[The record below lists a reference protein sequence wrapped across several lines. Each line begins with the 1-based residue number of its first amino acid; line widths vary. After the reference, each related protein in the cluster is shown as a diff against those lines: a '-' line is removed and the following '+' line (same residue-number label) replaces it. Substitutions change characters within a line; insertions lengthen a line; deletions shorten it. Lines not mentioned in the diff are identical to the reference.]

1 MKLQGRKIY
10 PGIARG
16 EALVTSQGISFFG
29 GVDPESGV
37 VVERGHELEG
47 HSIAGKILVF
57 PTGKGSTVG
66 SYTLY
71 RLKANRIAPLAILN
85 AECEP
90 ITAVGCIIGEIPC
103 IDQIDLQ
110 RLKSGQQLLVDGAA
124 GIVEIL
130 APANAPAMLVGS
142 EPDSFAKYTMSSR
155 LPAIAR
161 RVAQQEC
168 WSPQAH
174 SRLEALADE
183 MPHGRIRPIQDNDA
197 PDFDLW
203 QGWTKPYLGQTWL
216 EAPWFPA
223 ETYFFRRILEA
234 SGYFQNGPDQGID
247 PYQVEKSEGMEL
259 VISQIE
265 AVWSGLQ
272 QAADGDESDLLK
284 KLLHA
289 VIWGNQ
295 ADLSIWPA
303 GGASPTAMFWM
314 DNHSGEEVRL
324 AHLLA
329 DHAGAI
335 ADTITCSPHPLER
348 VDFILDN
355 VGLELAS
362 DLLLADFLLSNQWVH
377 SIRFYAKPF
386 PTYVSDATIPDVL
399 SLVASLA
406 RADAPGVQLLGQRL
420 RSYLEEQR
428 LQLHTH
434 LYWISP
440 LAGWE
445 IPEDLRAELG
455 ETSLIIS
462 KGDANYR
469 RWLGDRHWSFA
480 APIDEIL
487 AYHPAPLLL
496 LRVLKSEIIAGLR
509 PGQADE
515 MFSKDPKWMFD
526 GNWGVIQ
533 FIP

>member
-10 PGIARG
+10 PGVAQG
-16 EALVTSQGISFFG
+16 EALVASQGISFFG

-71 RLKANRIAPLAILN
+71 RLKANQMAPLAIVN
-85 AECEP
+85 RECEP

-103 IDQIDLQ
+103 VDHIDLK

-124 GIVEIL
+124 GLVEIL
-130 APANAPAMLVGS
+130 APASPPARLLGG
-142 EPDSFAKYTMSSR
+142 EPGSFAEYTMHSR
-155 LPAIAR
+155 LPEIAR
-161 RVAQQEC
+161 RVARQPG
-168 WSPQAH
+168 WSPQARA
-174 SRLEALADE
+174 RLVALADE
-183 MPHGRIRPIQDNDA
+183 MPHGQIRPIQDTDA
-197 PDFDLW
+197 PDDPLW
-203 QGWTKPYLGQTWL
+203 QGWIQPFLGQTWL

-234 SGYFQNGPDQGID
+234 SGYFQAGPDQGID
-247 PYQVEKSEGMEL
+247 PYQAEKFAGMAP
-259 VISQIE
+259 VISQLE
-265 AVWSGLQ
+265 AVWTGLQ
-272 QAADGDESDLLK
+272 HAIGDDESDLLA

-303 GGASPTAMFWM
+303 GSASPTAMFGIGEP
-314 DNHSGEEVRL
+314 SGEERRMT
-324 AHLLA
+324 HLIA
-329 DHAGAI
+329 DHAGAL
-335 ADTITCSPHPLER
+335 AATLARSPQPLKR

-362 DLLLADFLLSNQWVH
+362 DLLLADFLLSNQWVR
-377 SIRFYAKPF
+377 SIRFHAKPF

-399 SLVASLA
+399 SLVANLA
-406 RADAPGVQLLGQRL
+406 NADAPGVRLLGQRL
-420 RSYLEEQR
+420 RAYLEEER
-428 LQLHTH
+428 LDLHTH
-434 LYWISP
+434 LYWVSP
-440 LAGWE
+440 LPGWE
-445 IPEDLRAELG
+445 MPDDLRAELG
-455 ETSLIIS
+455 EAGLVIS

-487 AYHPAPLLL
+487 AYRPAPLLL
-496 LRVLKSEIIAGLR
+496 LRVLKSEIVAGLR

-515 MFSKDPKWMFD
+515 LFLRDPKWMFD
-526 GNWGVIQ
+526 GDWGVIQ

>member
-10 PGIARG
+10 PGIVRG

-29 GVDPESGV
+29 GVDPEAGV

-47 HSIAGKILVF
+47 HSIAGKVLVF

-71 RLKANRIAPLAILN
+71 RLKAKRIAPLAIVN
-85 AECEP
+85 RECEP

-103 IDQIDLQ
+103 VDHIDLA
-110 RLKSGQQLLVDGAA
+110 RLQSGQQLLVDGAA
-124 GIVEIL
+124 GLVEVL
-130 APANAPAMLVGS
+130 APASPPAWLLGS
-142 EPDSFAKYTMSSR
+142 EPGSFAEYTMHSR

-161 RVAQQEC
+161 RVAQQQN
-168 WSPQAH
+168 WSPQARA
-174 SRLEALADE
+174 RLEALADE
-183 MPHGRIRPIQDNDA
+183 MPSGQIRPIEDKHA
-197 PDFDLW
+197 PDYLLW
-203 QGWTKPYLGQTWL
+203 QGWMQPFLGQTWL

-234 SGYFQNGPDQGID
+234 SGYFQDGPDRGID
-247 PYQVEKSEGMEL
+247 PYQAEKSAGMDQ
-259 VISQIE
+259 VISQLE
-265 AVWSGLQ
+265 PVWTGLQ
-272 QAADGDESDLLK
+272 QAFGNDKSSLLTT
-284 KLLHA
+284 LLHA

-303 GGASPTAMFWM
+303 GSTTPAAMFGM
-314 DNHSGEEVRL
+314 AQSSSEAGHV

-329 DHAGAI
+329 DHARAV
-335 ADTITCSPHPLER
+335 ADALASSAEPLAHA
-348 VDFILDN
+348 DFILDN

-362 DLLLADFLLSNQWVH
+362 DLLLADFLLSNDWVR
-377 SIRFYAKPF
+377 SIRFHAKPF
-386 PTYVSDATIPDVL
+386 PTYVSDATIPDIL
-399 SLVASLA
+399 ALVATLA
-406 RADAPGVQLLGQRL
+406 QTEAPGIRLLGQRL
-420 RSYLEEQR
+420 QTHLEEQR
-428 LQLHTH
+428 LELHTH

-440 LAGWE
+440 LPGWE
-445 IPEDLRAELG
+445 MPDDLRTELG
-455 ETSLIIS
+455 EASLVIS

-469 RWLGDRHWSFA
+469 RWLGDRHWSFT

-487 AYHPAPLLL
+487 AYRPAPLLL
-496 LRVLKSEIIAGLR
+496 MRVMKSEIVAGLR

-515 MFSKDPKWMFD
+515 LSAKDPKWMFN

-533 FIP
+533 FVP